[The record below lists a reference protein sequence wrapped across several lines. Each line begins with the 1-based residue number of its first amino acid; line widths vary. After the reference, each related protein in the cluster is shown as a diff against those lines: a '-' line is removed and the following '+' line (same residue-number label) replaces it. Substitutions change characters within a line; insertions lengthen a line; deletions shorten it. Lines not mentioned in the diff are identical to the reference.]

1 MKELWEYCLEDRRD
15 TMEVAVGNRRCTETS
30 PTPNL
35 FKPIQIQRKRE
46 DKPDGRGAKEE
57 GALPKGGGG

>member
-1 MKELWEYCLEDRRD
+1 MKELWEYCLEDRLD

-57 GALPKGGGG
+57 